1 MGDEANRPIKS
12 LLTMDGLVEVLDETG
27 GARVTEL
34 ADELDRP
41 QSVVHDYLS
50 TLRQLGYVVKED
62 QRYRLSL
69 RFLELGAK
77 ERARDPLYEIA
88 KPEMER
94 LADES
99 SSELVSLVVEEDG
112 RAVCLD
118 AAWSSQSIKY
128 NTFPGMHFHLHSSAT
143 GKAMLAH
150 LPEDRVDEILDQHGM
165 PARTPNT
172 ITDRDELFEELST
185 IRERGL
191 SFEREEYKLGMMSY
205 AAPISDDD
213 GAVLGAISVSGPAHR
228 MREEDVEAELTNKLL
243 SAINIVELNY
253 GAQ

>member
-12 LLTMDGLVEVLDETG
+12 LLTMDEMVAVLDETG
-27 GARVTEL
+27 GARVTEV

-50 TLRQLGYVVKED
+50 TLRQLGYVVKNGP
-62 QRYRLSL
+62 RYRLSL
-69 RFLELGAK
+69 RFLELGSK
-77 ERARDPLYEIA
+77 ERSRKPLYDIA
-88 KPEMER
+88 KPEIDR

-112 RAVCLD
+112 KAVCLA
-118 AAWSSQSIKY
+118 AAWSSQSIQY

-150 LPEDRVDEILDQHGM
+150 LPEERVHEILDRHGM
-165 PARTPNT
+165 PERTPNT
-172 ITDRDELFEELST
+172 VTDRDELFDQFEL

-191 SFEREEYKLGMMSY
+191 SYEREEYKLGMMSY
-205 AAPISDDD
+205 AAPVTADD
-213 GAVLGAISVSGPAHR
+213 GQVLGAISVSGPAHR
-228 MREEDVEAELTNKLL
+228 MREDEVEDELTNKLL

-253 GAQ
+253 GAR